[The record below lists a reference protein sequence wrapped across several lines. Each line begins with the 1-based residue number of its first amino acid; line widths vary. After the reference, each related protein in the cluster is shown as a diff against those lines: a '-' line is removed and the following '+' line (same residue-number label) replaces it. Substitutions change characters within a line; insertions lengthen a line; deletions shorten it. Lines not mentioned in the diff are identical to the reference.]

1 MYNCNQISVV
11 SLLREQQQEV
21 ILMNNTQKM
30 STNVIVFGALMTAL
44 VVILQLMGAFI
55 KFGMFSVSLVLIPI
69 VIGAAI
75 CGKWIGAWLGFV
87 FGAVVLLSGDAGA
100 FLAVNVPGTVI
111 TVLLKGIACGFFA
124 GAVYRLLEKYN
135 RYAAVIAAAIVC
147 PLVNTGIFLLGCRL
161 FFMDIVSE
169 WAAAVGFGGSTV
181 QYMFLVLAGG
191 NFLFELGLNIVIS
204 PIIFRLLNIRK
215 KQR

>member
-1 MYNCNQISVV
+1 
-11 SLLREQQQEV
+11 
-21 ILMNNTQKM
+21 MNNTKKM

-55 KFGMFSVSLVLIPI
+55 KFGVFSVSLVLIPI

-75 CGKWIGAWLGFV
+75 CGKGIGAWLGFV

-124 GAVYRLLEKYN
+124 GAVYRLVEKYN

-161 FFMDIVSE
+161 FFMGIVSE
-169 WAAAVGFGGSTV
+169 WAAAADFGDNAV
-181 QYMFLVLAGG
+181 RYMFFVLAGG
-191 NFLFELGLNIVIS
+191 NFLFELGLNIIIS

-215 KQR
+215 KQG

>member
-1 MYNCNQISVV
+1 
-11 SLLREQQQEV
+11 
-21 ILMNNTQKM
+21 MNNTQKM
-30 STNVIVFGALMTAL
+30 STNMIVFGALMTAL

-75 CGKWIGAWLGFV
+75 CGKGIGAWLGFV

-169 WAAAVGFGGSTV
+169 WAAAVGFGGNAV

>member
-44 VVILQLMGAFI
+44 VVILQLI
-55 KFGMFSVSLVLIPI
+55 SVSLVLIPI

-75 CGKWIGAWLGFV
+75 CGKGIGAWLGFV

-124 GAVYRLLEKYN
+124 GTVYRLLEKYN

-169 WAAAVGFGGSTV
+169 WAAAVGFGGNTV

>member
-1 MYNCNQISVV
+1 
-11 SLLREQQQEV
+11 
-21 ILMNNTQKM
+21 MNNTQEM

-75 CGKWIGAWLGFV
+75 CGKGIGAWLGFV

-161 FFMDIVSE
+161 FFMDIVTE

>member
-1 MYNCNQISVV
+1 
-11 SLLREQQQEV
+11 
-21 ILMNNTQKM
+21 MNNTKKL

-69 VIGAAI
+69 VIGAAV
-75 CGKWIGAWLGFV
+75 CGSGIGAWLGLV

-100 FLAVNVPGTVI
+100 FLAVNVPGTII

-124 GAVYRLLEKYN
+124 GAVYRLVEKYN

-161 FFMDIVSE
+161 FFMDTVAA
-169 WAAAVGFGGSTV
+169 WAAAEDFGNNAV
-181 QYMFLVLAGG
+181 RYMFFVLAGG

-204 PIIFRLLNIRK
+204 PIIFRLLSIRK
-215 KQR
+215 KQG